1 MQLKRKLDHRY
12 DKYVTTPEFN
22 VRNFE
27 ARSKKPNLV
36 RMILLVKKN
45 QIYMKKLATKAE
57 LKAKKDKL
65 KKLKAYDSS
74 LFTYQNYFIEMDH
87 KML

>member
-1 MQLKRKLDHRY
+1 
-12 DKYVTTPEFN
+12 
-22 VRNFE
+22 
-27 ARSKKPNLV
+27 
-36 RMILLVKKN
+36 MILLVKKN

>member
-1 MQLKRKLDHRY
+1 MLLKKLTIKQNLMQMKRKLDHRY

-36 RMILLVKKN
+36 RMILLVKK
-45 QIYMKKLATKAE
+45 IR
-57 LKAKKDKL
+57 
-65 KKLKAYDSS
+65 
-74 LFTYQNYFIEMDH
+74 FT
-87 KML
+87 